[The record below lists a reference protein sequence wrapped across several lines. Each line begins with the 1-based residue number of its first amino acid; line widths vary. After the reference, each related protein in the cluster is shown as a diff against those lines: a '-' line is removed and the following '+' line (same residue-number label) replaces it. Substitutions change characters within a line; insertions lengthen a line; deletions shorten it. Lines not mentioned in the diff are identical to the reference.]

1 MKRMESV
8 KKVWNKLEKSLH
20 KSKKNEV
27 PMYGIELDKQPVCGN
42 CKHFQR
48 IGYNGVVGVCTHEK
62 ALHTTMANK
71 TATYGKPGMRAYY
84 LAVMPHFHCGMKL
97 FTAK

>member
-1 MKRMESV
+1 MGIGIMKRV
-8 KKVWNKLEKSLH
+8 RNKLRRFLH
-20 KSKKNEV
+20 KDKKDGV

-42 CKHFQR
+42 CKHFQQV
-48 IGYNGVVGVCTHEK
+48 GCNGVVGVCTHDK
-62 ALHTTMANK
+62 ALHYTVANK
-71 TATYGKPGMRAYY
+71 LDTYGKPTTKSYF